1 MIWGLTVEIA
11 NRAVAL
17 TYPAIYEMFGVLDWV
32 STSAETRSA
41 AVILAVLLLSAV
53 GCTQANTY
61 VAPPPPEVAV
71 AQPVTEEVIDYLETT
86 GTTRALEAVDLRA
99 RVSGY
104 LQSVEFQDGAYV
116 EKGQLLFV
124 IEPEPFKVALALEK
138 AKLRKAEAASKLA
151 QAEVDRARPLA
162 KRGALSVAELDIKL
176 ADRDSAAADVAA
188 AEAAVAQAELNLE
201 YTRITAPISGR
212 IGRHLVDVGNLVQ
225 TQTTMLTTIE
235 KIEPIYV
242 YFYVSE
248 NDVLRFIEQ
257 KAADG
262 VGAQKES
269 PLQVGLSETGGFPFE
284 GQIDFVEL
292 GVDSDTGTQQRRGVF
307 LNKNHSLLP
316 GMFVRVRIPLGS
328 PKPELLVNE
337 RAIGSDQRG
346 PYVLV
351 VGDKNIVERRAV
363 ELGVA
368 HDGKRVVK
376 QGLSAGEWIVVNGL
390 QRARPGAPV
399 NPQKIEAKAA
409 AVAGARLGEALPT
422 EARLGE
428 TRPGMSG
435 GG

>member
-1 MIWGLTVEIA
+1 MPRNRTVEEMLTA
-11 NRAVAL
+11 AAL
-17 TYPAIYEMFGVLDWV
+17 AMF
-32 STSAETRSA
+32 
-41 AVILAVLLLSAV
+41 LLPAV
-53 GCTQANTY
+53 GCTRANTY

-71 AQPVTEEVIDYLETT
+71 ARGITEEITDYLETT

-99 RVSGY
+99 RVNGY

-124 IEPEPFKVALALEK
+124 IEQEPFKVALALEK

-176 ADRDSAAADVAA
+176 ADRDSAAAEVAA
-188 AEAAVAQAELNLE
+188 AEAAVAQAELNLR

-212 IGRHLVDVGNLVQ
+212 IGRHMVDVGNLVQ

-262 VGAQKES
+262 AGEETES
-269 PLQVGLSETGGFPFE
+269 LLNVGLSETGGFPFE
-284 GQIDFVEL
+284 GRLDFVEL
-292 GVDSDTGTQQRRGVF
+292 GVDPGTGTQQRRGIF
-307 LNKNHSLLP
+307 LNKDHSLLP

-328 PKPELLVNE
+328 PAPQLLVNE

-351 VGDKNIVERRAV
+351 VDDKNIVERRAV
-363 ELGVA
+363 ELGIA
-368 HDGKRVVK
+368 HNGKRVVK
-376 QGLSAGEWIVVNGL
+376 RGLLASEWIVVNGL
-390 QRARPGAPV
+390 QRARPGAEV
-399 NPQKIEAKAA
+399 NPQKTGAKGE
-409 AVAGARLGEALPT
+409 AVAES
-422 EARLGE
+422 RLGE
-428 TRPGMSG
+428 TRPRVSRG
-435 GG
+435 G

>member
-1 MIWGLTVEIA
+1 MIWGLTVEVPNLAISGSPISKKE
-11 NRAVAL
+11 RL
-17 TYPAIYEMFGVLDWV
+17 TH
-32 STSAETRSA
+32 RSRIVGKTLGA
-41 AVILAVLLLSAV
+41 TMLAVLSLSAV
-53 GCTQANTY
+53 GCTRANKY
-61 VAPPPPEVAV
+61 VAPPPPEVGV
-71 AQPVTEEVIDYLETT
+71 AQGVTEEVVDYLETT
-86 GTTRALEAVDLRA
+86 GTIRALESVDLRA

-151 QAEVDRARPLA
+151 QAEVERARPLA

-176 ADRDSAAADVAA
+176 ADRDSAAAEVAA
-188 AEAAVAQAELNLE
+188 AEAAVAQAELNLQ

-212 IGRHLVDVGNLVQ
+212 IGRHMVDVGNLVQ
-225 TQTTMLTTIE
+225 TQTTMLTSIE

-248 NDVLRFIEQ
+248 NDVLRFIER
-257 KAADG
+257 KASEG
-262 VGAQKES
+262 VGTETES
-269 PLQVGLSETGGFPFE
+269 PLHVGLSETGGFPFE
-284 GQIDFVEL
+284 GQLDYVEL
-292 GVDSDTGTQQRRGVF
+292 GVDPDTGTQQRRGIFV
-307 LNKNHSLLP
+307 NKDRSLLP

-328 PKPELLVNE
+328 PAQQLLVNE

-351 VGDKNIVERRAV
+351 VSDKNIVERRAV

-368 HDGKRVVK
+368 HNGKRVIK
-376 QGLSAGEWIVVNGL
+376 RGLSASDWIVVNGL

-399 NPQKIEAKAA
+399 NPQKLEAQAE
-409 AVAGARLGEALPT
+409 AVA

-428 TRPGMSG
+428 TRPRVARG
-435 GG
+435 G